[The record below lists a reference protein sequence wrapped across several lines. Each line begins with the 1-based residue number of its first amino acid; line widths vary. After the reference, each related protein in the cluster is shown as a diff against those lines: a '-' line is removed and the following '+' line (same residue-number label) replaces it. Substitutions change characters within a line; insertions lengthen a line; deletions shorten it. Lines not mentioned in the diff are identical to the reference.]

1 MTEVEKREIHSL
13 VDNYVPLTVRT
24 NDLDGLEEIENA
36 VICNEEP
43 YLFRYGSYKM
53 VFIPEKGKYVIKI
66 PFNKAQWSGELFN
79 VPDNC
84 LDEIKIYKRMEE
96 RGFSC
101 FFSKVTFL
109 ENYNDIPIYIQ
120 EKATTYNNTNCNHI
134 KNCKLSG
141 WRYRKFLK
149 WLEEE
154 GEIDYSSNYIVGI
167 PKSWWAAA
175 LRYYGFQK
183 VKEFAEYIL
192 SEELDISCVCA
203 DLHGDNF
210 GFRESDGSPCIIDF
224 SSNSEV

>member
-1 MTEVEKREIHSL
+1 MTEVEKREIHRL
-13 VDNYVPLTVRT
+13 VDNYVPLIIRT
-24 NDLDGLEEIENA
+24 NNYNELDEIENA

-43 YLFRYGSYKM
+43 YTFRHGSYKM
-53 VFIPEKGKYVIKI
+53 VFIPDDENFVIKI
-66 PFNKAQWSGELFN
+66 PFNKERWCRKLIDI
-79 VPDNC
+79 PDNC
-84 LDEIKIYKRMEE
+84 LDETKIYKRMKK
-96 RGFSC
+96 RGFAN
-101 FFSKVTFL
+101 FFSEVTFL

-120 EKATTYNNTNCNHI
+120 EKATTYYNTNCNRI

-141 WRYRKFLK
+141 RRYKKFLK
-149 WLEEE
+149 WIDKK
-154 GEIDYSSNYIVGI
+154 GIDYSSNYIIDI

-183 VKEFAEYIL
+183 VKDFAEYIL

>member
-13 VDNYVPLTVRT
+13 VDNYVPLTIRT
-24 NDLDGLEEIENA
+24 NDFDGLDEIESA
-36 VICNEEP
+36 IIYNEEP

-53 VFIPEKGKYVIKI
+53 VFIPDEEEYVIKI
-66 PFNKAQWSGELFN
+66 PFNKVQCFGRF
-79 VPDNC
+79 VDIPDNC
-84 LDEIKIYKRMEE
+84 LDEIKIYERMKE
-96 RGFSC
+96 RGFAN
-101 FFSKVTFL
+101 FFSEVTFL

-120 EKATTYNNTNCNHI
+120 EKATTYYNTNCNRI

-141 WRYRKFLK
+141 RRYKKFLK
-149 WLEEE
+149 WIDKK
-154 GEIDYSSNYIVGI
+154 GIDYSSSYIIDI

-183 VKEFAEYIL
+183 VKDFAEYIL